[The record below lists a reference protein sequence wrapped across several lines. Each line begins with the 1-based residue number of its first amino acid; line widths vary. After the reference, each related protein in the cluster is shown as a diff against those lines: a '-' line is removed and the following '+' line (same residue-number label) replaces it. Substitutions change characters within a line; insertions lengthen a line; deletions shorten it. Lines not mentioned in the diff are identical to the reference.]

1 MTSFLGSV
9 QLTFLYVHVGA
20 QTARKEGEKK
30 MEQKGERRRKKN
42 LGGPAPNIYVVYL
55 VELSLVPHEL
65 SVLGRRSIF
74 VLRSLHNP
82 LITTTVA
89 AAQSL
94 DVSWWIEAEKSFVNH
109 AMFLHCTS
117 EANA

>member
-1 MTSFLGSV
+1 M

-20 QTARKEGEKK
+20 QTVRKEGKKKKKTGKEREEKK
-30 MEQKGERRRKKN
+30 ILRR
-42 LGGPAPNIYVVYL
+42 PSSQYL
-55 VELSLVPHEL
+55 RSVVELSLVPHEL
-65 SVLGRRSIF
+65 SMLGRRSIF

-94 DVSWWIEAEKSFVNH
+94 DVSWWREAEKSFVNH